1 MKGRERSDLRE
12 FRAAV
17 ERTLGSGPY
26 HERFENCVE
35 TGTGPLRI
43 VAEGYADP
51 RLVTFAQ
58 SGTMHAPEGIESLPE
73 SRMVEGDLYQLMG
86 ADEWILLPG
95 AGLRHS
101 PLGPVESLREAV
113 DGVELSPGRWHV
125 RVPGGLGDRELR
137 EANEAARGLSGEDRE
152 GAVTPATEAL
162 PATEVLPEWASVV
175 IESGIV
181 REVRYPVA
189 EQGREEA
196 WPFRLALNLTPGVAV
211 QEVVRPPVG

>member
-1 MKGRERSDLRE
+1 MKDQERSGLHG

-17 ERTLGSGPY
+17 ERTLNSGPY
-26 HERFENCVE
+26 GERFENCVE
-35 TGTGPLRI
+35 TGTGSLR
-43 VAEGYADP
+43 VVVEGYAYP

-58 SGTMHAPEGIESLPE
+58 SGTMHTPEGVESLPE
-73 SRMVEGDLYQLMG
+73 SRMVEGDLYQLTG

-101 PLGPVESLREAV
+101 PFGPVAALLAAV
-113 DGVELSPGRWHV
+113 DGVEVSPGRWHV

-137 EANEAARGLSGEDRE
+137 EANEAARGLSGEDGE
-152 GAVTPATEAL
+152 GTAVPAVE
-162 PATEVLPEWASVV
+162 PLPEWASVV

-189 EQGREEA
+189 E
-196 WPFRLALNLTPGVAV
+196 
-211 QEVVRPPVG
+211 